1 MEHFDAIGRWRD
13 SDGGAEINATITWR
27 ADEIDSPR
35 AFREALLA
43 SGDEFLHTVSEKLLT
58 YALGRGVDY
67 YDQPTLRQMVREL
80 EENDYRWSSLVLA
93 VAQSDP
99 FQMRRASDEEALA
112 Q

>member
-1 MEHFDAIGRWRD
+1 MMDVICSIEACLFRD
-13 SDGGAEINATITWR
+13 LLGLGWSVTV
-27 ADEIDSPR
+27 
-35 AFREALLA
+35 FQALLA

-67 YDQPTLRQMVREL
+67 YDQPTLSQMVRDL

-99 FQMRRASDEEALA
+99 FQMRRASDEVTLA